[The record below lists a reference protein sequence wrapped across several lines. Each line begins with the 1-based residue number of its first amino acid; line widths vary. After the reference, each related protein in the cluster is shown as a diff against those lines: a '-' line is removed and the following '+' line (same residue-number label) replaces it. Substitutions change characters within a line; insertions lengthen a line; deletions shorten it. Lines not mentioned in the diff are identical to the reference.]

1 MNDNPIL
8 IVDDDMEDLDLIKE
22 VINHLRIE
30 RSIHYFKSGIELE
43 AFLKTSS
50 WAPFL
55 IICDVNLPEEDGF
68 EIKKRISENSDLKY
82 KAVPFI
88 YWSTD
93 ASEKQI
99 QFAYDLPA
107 QGFFFKP
114 SNFNDLCETFKTIL
128 SYWEK
133 SQHPKRLK

>member
-1 MNDNPIL
+1 MKDNPIL
-8 IVDDDMEDLDLIKE
+8 IVDDDNEDLDLIRD
-22 VINHLRIE
+22 VINHLTIKRPIY
-30 RSIHYFKSGIELE
+30 YFSSGAELE
-43 AFLKTSS
+43 AFLRTSAR
-50 WAPFL
+50 APFL
-55 IICDVNLPEEDGF
+55 IICDVNLPEQDGF
-68 EIKKRISENSDLKY
+68 EIKKRILNNRDLKY

-99 QFAYDLPA
+99 QYAYDLPA

-114 SNFNDLCETFKTIL
+114 SKFNELCETFKTIL